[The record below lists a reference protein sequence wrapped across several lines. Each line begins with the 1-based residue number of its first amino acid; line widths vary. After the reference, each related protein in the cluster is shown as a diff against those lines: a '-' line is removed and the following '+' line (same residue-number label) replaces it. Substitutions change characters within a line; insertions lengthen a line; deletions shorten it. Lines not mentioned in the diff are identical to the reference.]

1 MTPPLDK
8 ARGLPELP
16 KSLFVGQTTNQP
28 LYTATQLQEYGQRC
42 IDEAHAAQVEALE
55 AEVARLTAPQDVDL
69 CELASELEKVN
80 EEKVIAE
87 VEALTNGRT
96 DPYWAGFSQACEEIA
111 HRLGVPFKESTP
123 ESPT

>member
-42 IDEAHAAQVEALE
+42 IDEAHTAL
-55 AEVARLTAPQDVDL
+55 V
-69 CELASELEKVN
+69 
-80 EEKVIAE
+80 AE
-87 VEALTNGRT
+87 VERLSLGAVDVIEPGRYFAGGPEGSFFT
-96 DPYWAGFSQACEEIA
+96 DDLAFAERLIA
-111 HRLGVPFKESTP
+111 AFDRDDWTITDLQNPTAPAKEPQS
-123 ESPT
+123 